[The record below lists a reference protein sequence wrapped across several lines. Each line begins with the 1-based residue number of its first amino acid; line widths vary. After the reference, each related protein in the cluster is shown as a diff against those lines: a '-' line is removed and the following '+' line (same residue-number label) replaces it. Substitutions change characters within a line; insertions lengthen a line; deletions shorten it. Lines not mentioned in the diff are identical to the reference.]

1 MTVRVMLV
9 DDHRIVREGLAYMLD
24 STENVTLVGEAGSGA
39 ELFAVLEEIQPE
51 VILLDVHMPDM
62 SGLEVLDLLRRRY
75 PDIKV
80 IMLSMHDQAAYVQQ
94 AIQMGALG
102 YLLKSTGLEELVRAI
117 ELVATG
123 RPFIQGE
130 LASALVTPLADPDI
144 PHLSPRELEV
154 LTLLARGDEN
164 KQIARQLEISEATVK
179 THIKALYGRLGV
191 RNRAEATATSLRLGL
206 ID

>member
-24 STENVTLVGEAGSGA
+24 AIENVTLVGEAGSGA

-62 SGLEVLDLLRRRY
+62 SGLEVLEVLRRRH
-75 PDIKV
+75 PDVKV

-94 AIQMGALG
+94 AIQLGALG
-102 YLLKSTGLEELVRAI
+102 YLLKSTGLEELVRAL
-117 ELVATG
+117 ETVATG

-130 LASALVTPLADPDI
+130 LASALVTSIAGPDV

-154 LTLLARGDEN
+154 LRLLAQGSEN
-164 KQIARQLEISEATVK
+164 KQIARHLGISEATVK

-191 RNRAEATATSLRLGL
+191 RSRAEATATSLRLGL